1 MQSVLIRIVVSIIFA
16 MIIVVWYLI
25 PDRYIVGYD
34 TVTVKDGSVNMQA
47 NLPTEVEDPQSSTN
61 EETLSVQESPVI
73 KDNVKLS
80 VPFVAQ
86 APHAQWDD
94 PQYQDACEEASI
106 LMAHAWATGSGNI
119 SKNDAEKEMEKMF
132 EREKELFGED
142 VIDTSA
148 QDTARL
154 YEIYFGK
161 AAAVRENVTMEDL
174 YALLSQD
181 KIIIVPTNGKALGN
195 PNFTDG
201 GPDRHMLVI
210 IGFDREKR
218 EFITN
223 DPGTR
228 LGRGYKYKDSTLF
241 NAIRDYATGH
251 KEEIIGARKNIIVIE
266 Q

>member
-1 MQSVLIRIVVSIIFA
+1 MQSVFIRIAISIIFLVI
-16 MIIVVWYLI
+16 IIVWYAI
-25 PDRYIVGYD
+25 PDRLIVGYD
-34 TVTVKDGSVNMQA
+34 MATITDGSVNMQA
-47 NLPTEVEDPQSSTN
+47 ELQNEGENDQSPMEKEVLST
-61 EETLSVQESPVI
+61 QEPPVI

-94 PQYQDACEEASI
+94 PRYQDACEEASI
-106 LMAHAWATGSGNI
+106 LMAHAWSVGVGNI
-119 SKNDAEKEMEKMF
+119 SKNDAEEEMEKMF
-132 EREKELFGED
+132 DMEKEMFGEN

-154 YEIYFGK
+154 YETYFGQSVS
-161 AAAVRENVTMEDL
+161 VRENVTMEDL
-174 YALLSQD
+174 YEILSHD
-181 KIIIVPTNGKALGN
+181 KIIIAPTNGKALGN

-210 IGFDREKR
+210 IGFDREKG

-251 KEEIIGARKNIIVIE
+251 KEEIIGARKNIVIIE